1 MIAKMTT
8 LLIKLCLII
17 IETSHINLS
26 MNYYFLKY
34 HRTLRSNNL
43 NQKLTN
49 LGTVEEMLKVPQ
61 MTLNKKETQMKK
73 LLKNTR
79 VSVAVFK
86 DKAYW
91 IKDNVLYKSSID
103 EQGEIDIDNA
113 VPVDVI
119 NASSTELK
127 KITEIVD
134 QINSD

>member
-1 MIAKMTT
+1 M
-8 LLIKLCLII
+8 
-17 IETSHINLS
+17 NLE
-26 MNYYFLKY
+26 
-34 HRTLRSNNL
+34 
-43 NQKLTN
+43 
-49 LGTVEEMLKVPQ
+49 TVEEMLKVPQ

>member
-34 HRTLRSNNL
+34 HRTLKLNNL
-43 NQKLTN
+43 KQKLTN
-49 LGTVEEMLKVPQ
+49 LETVEEMLKVPQ
-61 MTLNKKETQMKK
+61 MTLNKKETQMEK

-79 VSVAVFK
+79 VSVAIFK

-91 IKDNVLYKSSID
+91 IKDNVLYKSSVD
-103 EQGEIDIDNA
+103 EEGEIDVDNA

-119 NASSTELK
+119 NASSAELK
-127 KITEIVD
+127 KIAEIVD
-134 QINSD
+134 QINSV